1 MVDLRIKERVL
12 EILANHGEL
21 TGEDIGISS
30 TLESLGIDSVGVV
43 EVIFAIE
50 EEFDINIPYNANET
64 LSKKLDFSNV
74 LSIVELVS
82 ELVRDN
88 HKF

>member
-1 MVDLRIKERVL
+1 MDLRVKERVL
-12 EILANHGEL
+12 EILTNHGQL
-21 TGEDIGISS
+21 TSEDISMSS

-64 LSKKLDFSNV
+64 LSKRLDFSNV

>member
-1 MVDLRIKERVL
+1 MDLRVKDRVL
-12 EILANHGEL
+12 EILTNHGQL
-21 TGEDIGISS
+21 AREDIDMSS

-50 EEFDINIPYNANET
+50 EEFDINIPYNANEA
-64 LSKKLDFSNV
+64 LSKRLDFSNV

>member
-1 MVDLRIKERVL
+1 MDLRVKEKVL
-12 EILANHGEL
+12 EILTNYGHL
-21 TGEDIGISS
+21 TREDIGMSS

-43 EVIFAIE
+43 EIIFAIE

-64 LSKKLDFSNV
+64 LSERLDFSNV

-88 HKF
+88 QKF

>member
-1 MVDLRIKERVL
+1 MDLRVKDRVL
-12 EILANHGEL
+12 EILTNHGQL
-21 TGEDIGISS
+21 AREDIAMSS

-64 LSKKLDFSNV
+64 LSKRLDFSNV

>member
-1 MVDLRIKERVL
+1 MDLRVKERVL
-12 EILANHGEL
+12 EILTNHGQS
-21 TGEDIGISS
+21 TREDIGMSS

-64 LSKKLDFSNV
+64 LSKRLDFSNV

-88 HKF
+88 QKF